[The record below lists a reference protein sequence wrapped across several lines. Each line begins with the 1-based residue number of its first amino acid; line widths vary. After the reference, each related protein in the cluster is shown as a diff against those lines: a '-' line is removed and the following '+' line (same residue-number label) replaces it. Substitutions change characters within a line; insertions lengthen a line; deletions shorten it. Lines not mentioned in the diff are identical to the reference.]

1 MKIRT
6 LGQVFLLGFSLCLGC
21 TGNPPSL
28 QKVNSLGKIT
38 VGQLLPNYSE
48 VSMSGTAMGRVPSR
62 GKFLIHLLH
71 PELPIL
77 CVDEECGEI
86 GAIVRK
92 YGGQLYGGSDLKW
105 IGGLF
110 DILPPRNSSKK
121 ITEYGVLIVS
131 DTSGKVISIYNH
143 AKQDSVPIV
152 LEDLQK
158 P

>member
-21 TGNPPSL
+21 TANPPSL

-38 VGQLLPNYSE
+38 IGQLLPKYSE
-48 VSMSGTAMGRVPSR
+48 VSASGRAMGPRPSK

-71 PELPIL
+71 PELPTL

-86 GAIVRK
+86 GTLVQN
-92 YGGQLYGGSDLKW
+92 YGGQLYGGSELKW
-105 IGGLF
+105 IYGVF

-131 DTSGKVISIYNH
+131 DTSGKVILIYNH

-152 LEDLQK
+152 LENLQK